1 MPGLSRLILE
11 PETESQLYYEFLSRG
26 GHLIPARFSNWD
38 VLFLMQHRGL
48 PTRLLDWTESLAVA
62 LYFALRG
69 AISEA
74 AIWILSP
81 YWLNQK
87 MIGRL
92 EIERLDT
99 ALPLGYEDYFVN
111 DRSSSYGRFPARAI
125 AVSGGSDSSRMRSQ
139 RAVFT
144 LHGDLE
150 RPLNKTVKDVAWKVR
165 LPKSVFEDARL
176 FLQNAGV
183 NEFSLFPD
191 LDGLCRHL
199 RDVKLSMLP
208 GAKVK
213 GHYEPPPKLWTGAS
227 DDSPNKSLKRTRR
240 KRRAA

>member
-38 VLFLMQHRGL
+38 VLFLMQHHGL

-111 DRSSSYGRFPARAI
+111 DRMVDSRPERSRYRVDQTARA
-125 AVSGGSDSSRMRSQ
+125 
-139 RAVFT
+139 
-144 LHGDLE
+144 
-150 RPLNKTVKDVAWKVR
+150 
-165 LPKSVFEDARL
+165 
-176 FLQNAGV
+176 
-183 NEFSLFPD
+183 
-191 LDGLCRHL
+191 
-199 RDVKLSMLP
+199 
-208 GAKVK
+208 
-213 GHYEPPPKLWTGAS
+213 
-227 DDSPNKSLKRTRR
+227 
-240 KRRAA
+240 

>member
-1 MPGLSRLILE
+1 M
-11 PETESQLYYEFLSRG
+11 
-26 GHLIPARFSNWD
+26 
-38 VLFLMQHRGL
+38 
-48 PTRLLDWTESLAVA
+48 
-62 LYFALRG
+62 
-69 AISEA
+69 
-74 AIWILSP
+74 
-81 YWLNQK
+81 
-87 MIGRL
+87 
-92 EIERLDT
+92 
-99 ALPLGYEDYFVN
+99 
-111 DRSSSYGRFPARAI
+111 
-125 AVSGGSDSSRMRSQ
+125 
-139 RAVFT
+139 
-144 LHGDLE
+144 
-150 RPLNKTVKDVAWKVR
+150 NKTVKDVAWKVR